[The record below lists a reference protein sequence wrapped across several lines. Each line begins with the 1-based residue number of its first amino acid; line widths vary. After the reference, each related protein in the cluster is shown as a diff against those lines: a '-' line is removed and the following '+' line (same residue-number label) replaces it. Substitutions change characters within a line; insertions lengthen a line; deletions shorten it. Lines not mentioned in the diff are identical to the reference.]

1 MLATWIDRL
10 SGYANGLGTAGVSV
24 FIVISGAL
32 MAVRH
37 YEDSSSHY
45 GILDNLE
52 WGGRMYKKG
61 IRKFYPL
68 FLITFIPAALLQL
81 HWLIK
86 WPSAGGFYSAIKYV
100 LPNLLLVN
108 AFIPSGDYYY
118 SYNVVSWYLCDILF
132 FYFITPFLLR
142 WVKRLQEKFV
152 LRQLLAIIIFYNVA
166 ALVIY
171 HLWPMSSRWCL
182 YISPYTRTIDYACG
196 MLVGRLILDR
206 KSDIQKDYNTLVE
219 YMAWG
224 IFIGL
229 IVAYRYI
236 PEYLRMAVVYLP
248 FTLYIVYMCV
258 GEMGRMQKLLSNK
271 FFVTI
276 GNISME
282 AYLVHQIVIR
292 YISGYSLEYAYINDV
307 KYYFFSISLTVIVS
321 TFLKLIISKD

>member
-1 MLATWIDRL
+1 M
-10 SGYANGLGTAGVSV
+10 
-24 FIVISGAL
+24 
-32 MAVRH
+32 
-37 YEDSSSHY
+37 
-45 GILDNLE
+45 
-52 WGGRMYKKG
+52 
-61 IRKFYPL
+61 
-68 FLITFIPAALLQL
+68 ITFIPAALLQL

-86 WPSAGGFYSAIKYV
+86 WPSAGGFYSAIKYA

-118 SYNVVSWYLCDILF
+118 SYNAVSWYLCDILF

-171 HLWPMSSRWCL
+171 HLWPMSSHWCL

-206 KSDIQKDYNTLVE
+206 KSDIQKDYNTVVE

-236 PEYLRMAVVYLP
+236 PEYLRMAMVYLP
-248 FTLYIVYMCV
+248 FTLYIVYLCV
-258 GEMGRMQKLLSNK
+258 GGMGQMQKLLSNK
-271 FFVTI
+271 FLVTI

-292 YISGYSLEYAYINDV
+292 YISGYSLEYAYLNDV